1 MAVDISRVAY
11 YHCTVRDRP
20 GEAYALLNRLAASGV
35 NLLAFSA
42 MPMGLRRTQLML
54 FPEDSHALAR
64 LAQDEGISLDG
75 PQYALLIR
83 GDDKLG
89 ALAEIH
95 EKLADRKVNVSA
107 SSGVTDQKG
116 GFGYVVY
123 VSADDFSDAAA
134 ALGV

>member
-11 YHCTVRDRP
+11 FHCTVRDRP
-20 GEAYALLNRLAASGV
+20 GEAYSLLARLAASKV
-35 NLLAFSA
+35 DLLAFNA
-42 MPMGLRRTQLML
+42 IPMGLWQTQLML
-54 FPEDSHALAR
+54 FPEDANALSR

-75 PQYALLIR
+75 PHHALLIR
-83 GDDKLG
+83 GDDRLG

-107 SSGVTDQKG
+107 SSGVTDGKG

-123 VSADDFSDAAA
+123 VSADDFDSAAT